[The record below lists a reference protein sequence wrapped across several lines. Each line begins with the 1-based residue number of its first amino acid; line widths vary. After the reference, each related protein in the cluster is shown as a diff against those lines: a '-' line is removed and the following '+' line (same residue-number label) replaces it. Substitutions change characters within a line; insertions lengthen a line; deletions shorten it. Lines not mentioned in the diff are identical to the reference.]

1 MSEFPRFHHYPQANV
16 LHYIALHCIKK
27 DQNIPIIRLQAMA
40 TTSTSTSSSSPSPG
54 LNARAQKGFAKSHAY
69 DQHRPSYS
77 ASSVQFLLEQTR
89 VSGRKHARVVDLAA
103 GTGKFTE
110 LLAGREEEEFEILAV
125 EPHEQMREVLASKQ
139 LKGVTVMEGMAHDM
153 SGIEDESVDAVF
165 VAQVCKV
172 VQHTSLLQFHFYT
185 FETIISLLL
194 PQSFITSSNQQ
205 VPSSSPFISPS
216 RQTPQ
221 TQSPPLTF
229 LSPPKQAF
237 HWFATKPSL
246 QEIHRILRPH
256 GVLGLIW
263 NAEDYNAPR
272 SHRASSSWETIAQN
286 LVWSVSEESHDTVPR
301 YRHLEWKNIF
311 DAQVKKTPLSLLIA
325 SGEDQMFSLPVGEV
339 QQEEGFAVA
348 LRPEEVWER
357 FATLG
362 CIAELEGERRER
374 VKRVL
379 MEAIRDDADAE
390 RDGEGKVVVHGYTH
404 MVWTSKIPR
413 EGREELMGVQRP
425 EVDRTA

>member
-1 MSEFPRFHHYPQANV
+1 
-16 LHYIALHCIKK
+16 
-27 DQNIPIIRLQAMA
+27 MA
-40 TTSTSTSSSSPSPG
+40 TTSTSSSSSSSPSPG

-110 LLAGREEEEFEILAV
+110 LLAGRDEEEFEILAV
-125 EPHEQMREVLASKQ
+125 EPHEQMREVLASKH

-185 FETIISLLL
+185 FETIIFPFYYLQASLPLQINKSPPPPSSL
-194 PQSFITSSNQQ
+194 PQDKPPKPNL
-205 VPSSSPFISPS
+205 PS
-216 RQTPQ
+216 
-221 TQSPPLTF
+221 LTF

-325 SGEDQMFSLPVGEV
+325 RGEDQMFSLPVGEV

>member
-1 MSEFPRFHHYPQANV
+1 
-16 LHYIALHCIKK
+16 
-27 DQNIPIIRLQAMA
+27 MA
-40 TTSTSTSSSSPSPG
+40 TSSTTSSSSSPSPG

-110 LLAGREEEEFEILAV
+110 LLAGRDEEEFEILAV

-172 VQHTSLLQFHFYT
+172 VQHTSLLQFHSYT
-185 FETIISLLL
+185 FETIISLLP
-194 PQSFITSSNQQ
+194 PQSFIISSNQQ
-205 VPSSSPFISPS
+205 VSSFISPS

-221 TQSPPLTF
+221 TQSPPSH
-229 LSPPKQAF
+229 LSLSPKQAF

-325 SGEDQMFSLPVGEV
+325 RGEDQMFSLPVGEV

>member
-40 TTSTSTSSSSPSPG
+40 TSSSSSSSPSPG

-110 LLAGREEEEFEILAV
+110 LLAGRDEEEFEILAV

-185 FETIISLLL
+185 FETVISLLP
-194 PQSFITSSNQQ
+194 PQSFITFSNQQ
-205 VPSSSPFISPS
+205 VSSSFISPS
-216 RQTPQ
+216 RQIPQ
-221 TQSPPLTF
+221 TQYPPSHLS
-229 LSPPKQAF
+229 LSPPNR
-237 HWFATKPSL
+237 PSTGSPPNPL
-246 QEIHRILRPH
+246 
-256 GVLGLIW
+256 
-263 NAEDYNAPR
+263 YKK
-272 SHRASSSWETIAQN
+272 STASSA
-286 LVWSVSEESHDTVPR
+286 P
-301 YRHLEWKNIF
+301 
-311 DAQVKKTPLSLLIA
+311 
-325 SGEDQMFSLPVGEV
+325 
-339 QQEEGFAVA
+339 
-348 LRPEEVWER
+348 
-357 FATLG
+357 
-362 CIAELEGERRER
+362 
-374 VKRVL
+374 
-379 MEAIRDDADAE
+379 
-390 RDGEGKVVVHGYTH
+390 
-404 MVWTSKIPR
+404 
-413 EGREELMGVQRP
+413 
-425 EVDRTA
+425 TAF

>member
-1 MSEFPRFHHYPQANV
+1 MRLLFPFSYLKAS
-16 LHYIALHCIKK
+16 LS
-27 DQNIPIIRLQAMA
+27 LQINK
-40 TTSTSTSSSSPSPG
+40 SP
-54 LNARAQKGFAKSHAY
+54 
-69 DQHRPSYS
+69 
-77 ASSVQFLLEQTR
+77 
-89 VSGRKHARVVDLAA
+89 
-103 GTGKFTE
+103 
-110 LLAGREEEEFEILAV
+110 
-125 EPHEQMREVLASKQ
+125 
-139 LKGVTVMEGMAHDM
+139 
-153 SGIEDESVDAVF
+153 
-165 VAQVCKV
+165 
-172 VQHTSLLQFHFYT
+172 
-185 FETIISLLL
+185 
-194 PQSFITSSNQQ
+194 
-205 VPSSSPFISPS
+205 PSSLPRDKPPKPNLPS
-216 RQTPQ
+216 
-221 TQSPPLTF
+221 LTF

-325 SGEDQMFSLPVGEV
+325 RGEDQMFSLPVGEV